1 MRLSGWTVFA
11 GLMLIMAGMF
21 GAMNGL
27 VAILKD
33 EVYLV
38 AEDNIVIFDYTQW
51 GWVHLVA
58 GIGVACAGLFVAMT
72 GAVWARAVGVFAAF
86 FHALSQFPFIE
97 AYPFWT
103 IATIALD
110 VVVIM
115 GLLVFAPQEEEAATT

>member
-27 VAILKD
+27 VAIIQD
-33 EVYLV
+33 EVFLVGEDNLV
-38 AEDNIVIFDYTQW
+38 ALDFTQW
-51 GWVHLVA
+51 GWVHLMG
-58 GIGVACAGLFVAMT
+58 GIVVACAGLFVAMS
-72 GAVWARAVGVFAAF
+72 GATWARAVGIFAAF
-86 FHALSQFPFIE
+86 FHALGQFAFIQ

-103 IATIALD
+103 LAIIALD

-115 GLLVFAPQEEEAATT
+115 GLLVFAEDEAETAA